1 MYLDSIL
8 ITLFLVSRNLP
19 KDLEST
25 RISLA
30 IEDNAKVPI
39 EKVVSSPYFEKKQQK
54 VDVKPVE
61 SEKKVGKTP
70 KYHPICDTDTEDS
83 DTSEDNFQ
91 PNETWNASCSDE
103 NTEDDDDDFVIKKRT
118 LKSNI
123 NRKPPVFQQDPET
136 ISRNKEKEFDDMLDR
151 FEYKK
156 PQQIATPSTVKTK
169 RKLFTHSHYDLDKD
183 ESLEVVKESE
193 NKENNVKTPN
203 IWNQPFPFQNKK
215 LQQVKNIDS
224 GISSLLTPST
234 PKSVVKK
241 TLKPATSERS
251 QTPKTASKV
260 VDKFQKDRFTN
271 FSFLKSLDVTLNK
284 SLCHPEALLY
294 RENFKLKKDELVE
307 KLYKLYNDKVFDNKL
322 DVPVNWNKKLTNT
335 AGRCNNSRRSG
346 DRKSTID
353 LSDKVL
359 TSADR
364 LRCTLIHEMCHAATW
379 IINGENGHGATW
391 KSYAARAMHTFPEL
405 PKISTCHNYVI
416 EYKYTYQCV
425 NCKAK

>member
-1 MYLDSIL
+1 MA
-8 ITLFLVSRNLP
+8 TEV
-19 KDLEST
+19 
-25 RISLA
+25 
-30 IEDNAKVPI
+30 DNAIVSK
-39 EKVVSSPYFEKKQQK
+39 EKPESRVVSSPYFEKKQPK
-54 VDVKPVE
+54 CDVKTVE
-61 SEKKVGKTP
+61 SDKKVGKTP
-70 KYHPICDTDTEDS
+70 KFLPVCDTDTEDS
-83 DTSEDNFQ
+83 DSSEDDFQ

-103 NTEDDDDDFVIKKRT
+103 HTDDDDNDFVIKKRT
-118 LKSNI
+118 LKNNV

-136 ISRNKEKEFDDMLDR
+136 IARNKEKEFDDMLDR

-156 PQQIATPSTVKTK
+156 PQQIATPSSTIKTK
-169 RKLFTHSHYDLDKD
+169 RKLFTHSHYDLDYD
-183 ESLEVVKESE
+183 ESLETPKERE

-203 IWNQPFPFQNKK
+203 ISKQPFPFQHKK
-215 LQQVKNIDS
+215 LEQVKSIDS
-224 GISSLLTPST
+224 GISSILTPST

-241 TLKPATSERS
+241 TLKPSTTERS
-251 QTPKTASKV
+251 QTPKASSKV

-294 RENFKLKKDELVE
+294 RENFKLKKQELAD
-307 KLYKLYNDKVFDNKL
+307 KLYKLYNDKVFDSRL
-322 DVPVNWNKKLTNT
+322 DVPVSWNKKLTNT

-379 IINGENGHGATW
+379 IINGENGHGAIW

-405 PKISTCHNYVI
+405 PKISTCHNYII